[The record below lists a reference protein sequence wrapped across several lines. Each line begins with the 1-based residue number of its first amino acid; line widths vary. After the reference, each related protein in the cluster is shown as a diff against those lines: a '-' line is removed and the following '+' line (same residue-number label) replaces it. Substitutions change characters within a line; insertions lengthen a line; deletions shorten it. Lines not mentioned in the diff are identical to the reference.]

1 MGKKIHETFINKNDT
16 AFYVGGVGCITV
28 FYMMKKEVQVTMNT
42 MVMESQKSKGLIL
55 KRTANIFEGE
65 LTLLEPTYCT
75 PADVIDAVMSSA
87 QDVYEYHAVLNDTY
101 ELDSILPTA
110 FIIRGKSVS
119 QFIQNSFRTGIIT
132 ELLELAQTKPDH
144 ILTSDNG
151 KLVDVSEQ
159 VTLDIEDHIYAELVR
174 AAELDAESGV

>member
-1 MGKKIHETFINKNDT
+1 MGKRIYETYIKRDDT
-16 AFYVGGVGCITV
+16 AFYIGGANWISV
-28 FYMMKKEVQVTMNT
+28 FYFMKKEVQVTMNT
-42 MVMESQKSKGLIL
+42 MVLESSQSTGLIL
-55 KRTANIFEGE
+55 KRKANVFDGE
-65 LTLLEPTYCT
+65 LTILEPTYCT

-144 ILTSDNG
+144 ILTTDNG

-159 VTLDIEDHIYAELVR
+159 VTLDIEDYIHGELVK
-174 AAELDAESGV
+174 AAELDEESGV